1 MIEVKSQENENGIE
15 MKSMER
21 EEMRKAVQK
30 ITHSLRKNT
39 NVVNVCGIPNARVP
53 IVKFVHFKTALSCD
67 LSFKNRMAVLNSEF
81 IRLCIELDSRIRPV
95 MICIRY
101 WASIYELS
109 GGGHGGRPWKITNY
123 ALTMLIIFYLQ
134 VFDFYNS
141 LHIIM

>member
-1 MIEVKSQENENGIE
+1 
-15 MKSMER
+15 
-21 EEMRKAVQK
+21 MRKAVQK
-30 ITHSLRKNT
+30 ITHSLRKNS

-67 LSFKNRMAVLNSEF
+67 LSFKNRMGVLNSKF
-81 IRLCIELDSRIRPV
+81 IRLCSEFDSRIRPV

-134 VFDFYNS
+134 VFDFYKS
-141 LHIIM
+141 LHIILCLLSKNLVILKSR